1 MAAILKF
8 KMAGEDVV
16 GKVGTKGFKIPHLK
30 IDKFGFK
37 KSTFMQKHE
46 I

>member
-16 GKVGTKGFKIPHLK
+16 GKIGTKVFWIQHLK
-30 IDKFGFK
+30 IDKVGIKNQF
-37 KSTFMQKHE
+37 
-46 I
+46 

>member
-16 GKVGTKGFKIPHLK
+16 GKNGTKVFWIQHLK
-30 IDKFGFK
+30 IDKVGIKNQF
-37 KSTFMQKHE
+37 
-46 I
+46 